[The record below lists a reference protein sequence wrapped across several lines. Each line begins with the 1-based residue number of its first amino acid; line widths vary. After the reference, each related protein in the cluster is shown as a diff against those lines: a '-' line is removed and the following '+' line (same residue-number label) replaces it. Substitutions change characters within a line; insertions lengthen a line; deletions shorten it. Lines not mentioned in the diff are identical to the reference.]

1 MATRCGDGS
10 ARGGGAR
17 TGRSV
22 ARGRPRSSAR
32 RTLGTTLILV
42 AVGGSRSPAQEPA
55 SRSLGLLVSQS
66 ITSATAA
73 EAPTCPCDRGRDVL
87 APVSVST
94 IEIELAVPLRQGL
107 AWGLEYAARAVPLAM
122 VRNNPR
128 DAAYMNPLGGWT
140 MSLDTPRASTVGVG
154 IKPVGLR
161 GWAGAGRVR
170 LQADVTAGVVRF
182 GSPALASNATRFNF
196 VYEVSVGV
204 RVIMPGAGHAAIGLR
219 RHHLSNGGLGE
230 VNPGLDS
237 HMAYL
242 GFWLD

>member
-1 MATRCGDGS
+1 MATRRGS
-10 ARGGGAR
+10 VCAPGGA
-17 TGRSV
+17 GASPSGV
-22 ARGRPRSSAR
+22 GGRPLSAAR
-32 RTLGTTLILV
+32 RTLGMALILT
-42 AVGGSRSPAQEPA
+42 AVGGSRSSAQEPA
-55 SRSLGLLVSQS
+55 SRSFGLLLSQS

-87 APVSVST
+87 APVSVAT
-94 IEIELAVPLRQGL
+94 IEIELAVPLRQGR

-140 MSLDTPRASTVGVG
+140 MSLDTPRASTAGFGV
-154 IKPVGLR
+154 KPVGLR

-196 VYEVSVGV
+196 VYEVGVGV
-204 RVIMPGAGHAAIGLR
+204 RFIVPGAGHAAIGFR
-219 RHHLSNGGLGE
+219 RHHLSNAGLGE